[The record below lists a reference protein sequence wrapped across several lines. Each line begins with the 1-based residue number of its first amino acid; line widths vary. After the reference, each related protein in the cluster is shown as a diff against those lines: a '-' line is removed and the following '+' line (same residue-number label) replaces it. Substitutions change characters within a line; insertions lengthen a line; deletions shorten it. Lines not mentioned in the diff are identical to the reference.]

1 MDSGFPSYFG
11 QCFRHSLLIVLMLK
25 KTHHLGRPILLQRC
39 VHALSGREL
48 LRLWEEG
55 EDEQGASGDY

>member
-1 MDSGFPSYFG
+1 MLLSFPPD
-11 QCFRHSLLIVLMLK
+11 CADAK
-25 KTHHLGRPILLQRC
+25 KTHHLGRPTLLQGC
-39 VHALSGREL
+39 VQALSDREL